1 MPHTY
6 DPESGQAWTRRRD
19 LYLVHD
25 MLAQWTTLRAK
36 LITAAYPNGRPL
48 SGPCATPGDAELFR
62 SAACAPVRR
71 RPPPP
76 LARLLAEQP
85 APGPGAGRA
94 HRRGPPAG
102 PRPTWPSSRVRL
114 PRAPYSWPV
123 NEMPRD
129 HRPAKSIRVLLA
141 EDQGM
146 MRGALALLLG
156 MEPDIKVVAQVSA
169 GDTIVDAALTHRP
182 DVALLDIELP
192 GLSGLDAAAE
202 LRDQVPDC
210 RVLILTTFG
219 RPGYLRRAMEAG
231 AAGFLVKDGP
241 VEDLAVAIR
250 RVLTG
255 ETVVD
260 PALAAAALSAG
271 PNPLTARERDVLGA
285 STEGA
290 TVADIAAKLHLS
302 ESTVRNYLSSAIG
315 KTGTRNRM
323 EALREARQ
331 QGWL

>member
-1 MPHTY
+1 
-6 DPESGQAWTRRRD
+6 
-19 LYLVHD
+19 
-25 MLAQWTTLRAK
+25 
-36 LITAAYPNGRPL
+36 
-48 SGPCATPGDAELFR
+48 
-62 SAACAPVRR
+62 
-71 RPPPP
+71 
-76 LARLLAEQP
+76 
-85 APGPGAGRA
+85 
-94 HRRGPPAG
+94 
-102 PRPTWPSSRVRL
+102 
-114 PRAPYSWPV
+114 
-123 NEMPRD
+123 MPRG
-129 HRPAKSIRVLLA
+129 HRPGKCVRVLLA

-156 MEPDIKVVAQVSA
+156 MEDDIEVVAQVGT
-169 GDTIVDAALTHRP
+169 GDAIVDAALLHRP

-192 GLSGLDAAAE
+192 GMSGLDAAAA
-202 LRDQVPDC
+202 LHDQVPDC

-241 VEDLAVAIR
+241 VEELAAAVR

-255 ETVVD
+255 ETVID

-271 PNPLTARERDVLGA
+271 PSPLTPRECDVLRA
-285 STEGA
+285 SADGA
-290 TVADIAAKLHLS
+290 TVADIAARLHLS

-323 EALREARQ
+323 EAMREARQ